1 VKIRRSAAL
10 ALGVAALA
18 IPAAAVARPGHG
30 HANGH
35 GKHGHANAH
44 RHGHANGHGKQH
56 PVGYVYKGTYEGDGL
71 VNVEHGN
78 AHVRKAGLVGQDVQ
92 FDLTGAKL
100 SVADTNADSIIDAT
114 DVLVGDAVVV
124 KARLPK
130 HDPGSQPFAARHLVD
145 QTNPAT
151 EDDAGDAADTGDAS

>member
-1 VKIRRSAAL
+1 VKIRRTTAL

-30 HANGH
+30 HSNGH
-35 GKHGHANAH
+35 GK
-44 RHGHANGHGKQH
+44 GHGKEH

-71 VNVEHGN
+71 VSVAHGN
-78 AHVRKAGLVGQDVQ
+78 ARVRKAGLVGQDVQ

-100 SVADTNADSIIDAT
+100 SVADTNADSIIDAS

-130 HDPGSQPFAARHLVD
+130 NDPGAQPFAARHLVD
-145 QTNPAT
+145 QTNPAA
-151 EDDAGDAADTGDAS
+151 EDDGGDTAGTGDAS

>member
-1 VKIRRSAAL
+1 MKIRRSTAL
-10 ALGVAALA
+10 VLGLAALA

-30 HANGH
+30 HS
-35 GKHGHANAH
+35 
-44 RHGHANGHGKQH
+44 NGHGKQH
-56 PVGYVYKGTYEGDGL
+56 AVGYVYKGTYEGDGL
-71 VNVEHGN
+71 VSVEHGN

-100 SVADTNADSIIDAT
+100 SVADNNADSIVDAT

-124 KARLPK
+124 RARLPK
-130 HDPGSQPFAARHLVD
+130 HDPGPQPFAARHLVD

-151 EDDAGDAADTGDAS
+151 EDDAGDIADTGDAS

>member
-1 VKIRRSAAL
+1 VKIRRSTAL
-10 ALGVAALA
+10 VLGVAALA

-35 GKHGHANAH
+35 GN
-44 RHGHANGHGKQH
+44 HGHANGHGKQH
-56 PVGYVYKGTYEGDGL
+56 PVAYVSKGTYEGDGL
-71 VNVEHGN
+71 VSVEHGN
-78 AHVRKAGLVGQDVQ
+78 AHARNAGLVGQDVQ

-151 EDDAGDAADTGDAS
+151 ADDAGDTTDTGDAS

>member
-10 ALGVAALA
+10 AFGVAALA
-18 IPAAAVARPGHG
+18 IPAAAVAQPGHG

-44 RHGHANGHGKQH
+44 GNHGHANGHGKQH
-56 PVGYVYKGTYEGDGL
+56 PVGYVFKGTYEGDGL
-71 VNVEHGN
+71 VSVEHGN
-78 AHVRKAGLVGQDVQ
+78 AHTRKAGLVGPDVQ
-92 FDLTGAKL
+92 FDLSGAKL

-145 QTNPAT
+145 QTHPAA
-151 EDDAGDAADTGDAS
+151 EDDGDDTAGL